1 MKDFAFKLLYVVAFA
16 VAVFNLI
23 VMVKNGAFF
32 NIEELPKGE
41 LMYSVDCP
49 DGQKTLNVYL
59 VKNNLGA
66 AVRGEISD
74 GSGKPYNV
82 FWQTDTDDV
91 DSFWIDND
99 YIAINEVVLNVNEYF
114 YDSRRGTSIF
124 QEGSVDGK
132 AAENYKN
139 RVLFE

>member
-1 MKDFAFKLLYVVAFA
+1 MKDFAFKLVYVVAFA
-16 VAVFNLI
+16 VAIFNLVI
-23 VMVKNGAFF
+23 MVKNGAFF
-32 NIEELPKGE
+32 KIEELPKGE

-74 GSGKPYNV
+74 GDAKPYNI

-91 DSFWIDND
+91 DSFWVDSDVVVIND
-99 YIAINEVVLNVNEYF
+99 VALNVKESF

-139 RVLFE
+139 RMLFQ